1 MADETSTPAGTEE
14 VKTEVINT
22 NSNQETGAQTQTEA
36 KPEVDL
42 HGFTSDQLG
51 ELAKFMKGQ
60 GGFEAFKAR
69 MSNPDKYAQPEHKQE
84 AQSQTQQTQQTQ
96 APAEQTQTQQVR
108 QTPPDGYATVQE
120 LSVERYFKD
129 LAHEAK
135 YASISKEIEDGS
147 FIKEMESMG
156 MHPIDGDYNININ
169 QVRRF
174 LELKA
179 ASVPIKQ
186 TSAEPTNTPIV
197 EYVNEGGE
205 ITDRNTAYNILRQSY
220 ELTQKGLP
228 PHPDAEKARVFLHGK

>member
-22 NSNQETGAQTQTEA
+22 NSNQETGAQTQPEA

-84 AQSQTQQTQQTQ
+84 TQPQTQQAQ
-96 APAEQTQTQQVR
+96 APAEQTQTQPAR
-108 QTPPDGYATVQE
+108 QTPPEGYTTVQE

-129 LAHEAK
+129 LARETQ
-135 YASISKEIEDGS
+135 YANISKEIENGS
-147 FIKEMESMG
+147 IIKEMVSMG
-156 MHPIDGDYNININ
+156 MQPIDDNYNINVN
-169 QVRRF
+169 QVRHY
-174 LELKA
+174 LDLKA
-179 ASVPIKQ
+179 AAVPAKQ
-186 TSAEPTNTPIV
+186 TSTEPTNTPTV
-197 EYVNEGGE
+197 EYVNEGQA
-205 ITDRNTAYNILRQSY
+205 ITDRNMAYGILRQSF

-228 PHPDAEKARVFLHGK
+228 PHPDAEKARAFLNGK

>member
-22 NSNQETGAQTQTEA
+22 NSNQTAEAPAQAETKQE
-36 KPEVDL
+36 PDL
-42 HGFTSDQLG
+42 HGFTPEQLG
-51 ELAKFMKGQ
+51 ELSKFLKGQ
-60 GGFEAFKAR
+60 GGFEAFKSR
-69 MSNPDKYAQPEHKQE
+69 MSNPEKYAQP
-84 AQSQTQQTQQTQ
+84 AQPAQQTQTQTEQVQTQ
-96 APAEQTQTQQVR
+96 PTQQVR

-129 LAHEAK
+129 LAHETK

-205 ITDRNTAYNILRQSY
+205 ITDRNTAYNILRQSF

-228 PHPDAEKARVFLHGK
+228 PHPDTEKARVFLSGK

>member
-22 NSNQETGAQTQTEA
+22 NSNQETGAQTQPEA

-108 QTPPDGYATVQE
+108 QTPPEGYTTVQE

-129 LAHEAK
+129 LAREAQ
-135 YASISKEIEDGS
+135 YANISKEIENGS
-147 FIKEMESMG
+147 IVKEMVSMG
-156 MHPIDGDYNININ
+156 MQPIDDNYNINVN
-169 QVRRF
+169 QVRHY
-174 LELKA
+174 LDLKA
-179 ASVPIKQ
+179 AAVPAKQ
-186 TSAEPTNTPIV
+186 TSTEPTNTPTV
-197 EYVNEGGE
+197 EYINEGGE
-205 ITDRNTAYNILRQSY
+205 IADRSMAYSILRQSF

-228 PHPDAEKARVFLHGK
+228 PHPDAEKARAFLHGK